1 MVLRRRRRRVRPILR
16 RTAALV
22 GELWVSRNA
31 VRVLLFLCAR
41 AACSVPTVPQRLRRL
56 RLRLRARVQKFP
68 RRRPLTARPPLY
80 PARARRYFADFA
92 EVPVRS
98 NDDQDVR
105 TSLAELLEGNFG
117 STASANA
124 PAAAPAAATDPVSP
138 ATPNQ
143 VVRNF
148 DAAMA
153 SLSSGSGGSTWRGD
167 GAVAAAASST
177 VLIQAPAVAQLR
189 DLSLRVRESQS
200 ELDTRSA
207 DLQSG
212 LFATIEALQ
221 ESHARA
227 ESMLNDKIRECEQLR
242 AENEK
247 LQMYLKLHANTEV
260 AGTPGR
266 W

>member
-1 MVLRRRRRRVRPILR
+1 MLPLLLLLLHA
-16 RTAALV
+16 RTLPPP
-22 GELWVSRNA
+22 R
-31 VRVLLFLCAR
+31 
-41 AACSVPTVPQRLRRL
+41 CS
-56 RLRLRARVQKFP
+56 
-68 RRRPLTARPPLY
+68 LTARPPLP
-80 PARARRYFADFA
+80 PARARSYFADFA

-98 NDDQDVR
+98 NDDQDIR
-105 TSLAELLEGNFG
+105 TSLAELLAGNYN
-117 STASANA
+117 STASADA
-124 PAAAPAAATDPVSP
+124 PAAAPAAAADPVAP

-153 SLSSGSGGSTWRGD
+153 SLGSSSGGGGSTWRGD